1 MYLRTAMLR
10 ASRRYILPVK
20 AVEALDP
27 HSAETKNFSIIKKQL
42 GCRDVNQ
49 VVDTAL
55 KMMYL
60 DVHAPVH

>member
-1 MYLRTAMLR
+1 
-10 ASRRYILPVK
+10 
-20 AVEALDP
+20 LDP